1 MKIQLSDHFNYKT
14 LFRFTLPSIVMMIF
28 TSIYVV
34 VDGLF
39 VSNFVGKTQFAALN
53 FIYPVIMILGAIG
66 FMFGAGGSA
75 LVAKTMGEG
84 NKEKAQK
91 LFSLFIYATIVCGAV
106 LALLAYLF
114 MPQLARLLGAEGQM
128 LQDCIT
134 YGRVLALALPFYM
147 LQFEFQSFFVAAEKP
162 SLGLIV
168 TVAAGLTNIVMDAL
182 LTAVFPL
189 GLVGAATATALS
201 QMVGGVLPIIYFLCR
216 NSSLLR
222 LTKTTMDWRAIG
234 RACANGS
241 SELMSNIAMSVVAV
255 LYNAQLYALAGE
267 NGIAAYGVL
276 MYVNMVFL
284 AIFIGYAVGIAPV
297 VGYHY
302 GAENF
307 AELKSLLKKSVVI
320 IGVSAVAM
328 FGLSEAL
335 GGVFARIFVGYD
347 PELMEIT
354 KVAFVIFSF
363 SFLFAGFA
371 IFGSSFFTALNNGL
385 VSAIISF
392 LRTLVFQVGAV
403 LLFPLLWGLEGIW
416 WSVVAAEV
424 MAVVVTTVFIF
435 VLRKKYQYM

>member
-66 FMFGAGGSA
+66 FMFGAGGNA

-114 MPQLARLLGAEGQM
+114 MPQLARLLGAQGQM

-147 LQFEFQSFFVAAEKP
+147 LRFEFQSFFVAAEKP

-222 LTKTTMDWRAIG
+222 LTKTTK
-234 RACANGS
+234 
-241 SELMSNIAMSVVAV
+241 
-255 LYNAQLYALAGE
+255 Q
-267 NGIAAYGVL
+267 
-276 MYVNMVFL
+276 
-284 AIFIGYAVGIAPV
+284 
-297 VGYHY
+297 
-302 GAENF
+302 
-307 AELKSLLKKSVVI
+307 
-320 IGVSAVAM
+320 
-328 FGLSEAL
+328 
-335 GGVFARIFVGYD
+335 
-347 PELMEIT
+347 
-354 KVAFVIFSF
+354 
-363 SFLFAGFA
+363 
-371 IFGSSFFTALNNGL
+371 
-385 VSAIISF
+385 
-392 LRTLVFQVGAV
+392 
-403 LLFPLLWGLEGIW
+403 
-416 WSVVAAEV
+416 
-424 MAVVVTTVFIF
+424 
-435 VLRKKYQYM
+435 